1 MFPGPPLLSP
11 MSSKPNCSL
20 LRSGCL
26 LSSKGR
32 RASTRAWSIS
42 LSCCNSFA
50 LSSGGCIY
58 IISSLHL
65 VVSDSH
71 CLNLFQAGAAI
82 HEKFPDSPLFSRMS
96 IFKSSQASEFISQWP
111 HARKEVEARF
121 QVDTEIAA
129 NFKEV
134 ATQSAFLSLSTS
146 QRELSEAV
154 KLSHSLLEVLARQTE
169 PLSPSRSVKTHVAV
183 VRSCSA
189 TPSPT
194 KPCSNFPS
202 LQPPS
207 METMVAGVG
216 APLQAVTAA
225 SPSQISPT
233 SPMLKSQKR
242 ILPPPILDPELLSAH
257 SQGVASRYVVSVN
270 HKGSKYHVLRLS
282 PGPLA
287 PPTPFDI
294 ILPPAAAF
302 VSDQTTVTGYPSFSA
317 SSCGWQALF
326 SLVIHPDFLWDCW
339 GPGNLGEFSDVSS
352 LWKCWDEGAAI
363 EGVGRKPPLRMVET
377 EWGCRK
383 DKRSN
388 KGHHAA
394 WRPRQNTTVCL
405 CSHCSPLNATL
416 ICLFRPDKNGLNF
429 SFLSVG

>member
-1 MFPGPPLLSP
+1 MFLGPPLPFP

-20 LRSGCL
+20 LQRGCL

-32 RASTRAWSIS
+32 CVSTRAWSIL

-50 LSSGGCIY
+50 LSSGGCVD
-58 IISSLHL
+58 ISLLDL
-65 VVSDSH
+65 VFSDSH
-71 CLNLFQAGAAI
+71 TQASAAI
-82 HEKFPDSPLFSRMS
+82 HEKFPDSPLFSRMP
-96 IFKSSQASEFISQWP
+96 IFKSSQASEFILQWAC
-111 HARKEVEARF
+111 ARKEVEAQF

-134 ATQSAFLSLSTS
+134 ATQSAFLSISTS
-146 QRELSEAV
+146 QRELSDVV
-154 KLSHSLLEVLARQTE
+154 KSSYSLLEVLARRTE
-169 PLSPSRSVKTHVAV
+169 PLSPSRSVKTHMAV
-183 VRSCSA
+183 VRSRSA

-194 KPCSNFPS
+194 GPHSNCTLRNPS
-202 LQPPS
+202 SPPPPS
-207 METMVAGVG
+207 TETMMASGG
-216 APLQAVTAA
+216 MPLQAATAA
-225 SPSQISPT
+225 SPSQGSPT
-233 SPMLKSQKR
+233 LPLLTSESR
-242 ILPPPILDPELLSAH
+242 ILPPPVVDPELLSPH
-257 SQGVASRYVVSVN
+257 SEGVTSRYVVSV
-270 HKGSKYHVLRLS
+270 HHEGSKYHVLRLS

-294 ILPPAAAF
+294 VLPPAAAF
-302 VSDQTTVTGYPSFSA
+302 ASDQTAETAYPSFSA

-326 SLVIHPDFLWDCW
+326 SLIIRPDFLWDCW

-352 LWKCWDEGAAI
+352 LWKCWDEGAVI

-377 EWGCRK
+377 EWGSRK

-405 CSHCSPLNATL
+405 Y
-416 ICLFRPDKNGLNF
+416 
-429 SFLSVG
+429 

>member
-1 MFPGPPLLSP
+1 
-11 MSSKPNCSL
+11 
-20 LRSGCL
+20 
-26 LSSKGR
+26 
-32 RASTRAWSIS
+32 
-42 LSCCNSFA
+42 
-50 LSSGGCIY
+50 
-58 IISSLHL
+58 
-65 VVSDSH
+65 V
-71 CLNLFQAGAAI
+71 
-82 HEKFPDSPLFSRMS
+82 
-96 IFKSSQASEFISQWP
+96 
-111 HARKEVEARF
+111 
-121 QVDTEIAA
+121 

-134 ATQSAFLSLSTS
+134 ATQSAFLSLSTT

-154 KLSHSLLEVLARQTE
+154 KLSHSLLEVLARRTE
-169 PLSPSRSVKTHVAV
+169 PLSPSRSIKTHVSS
-183 VRSCSA
+183 RSA

-194 KPCSNFPS
+194 RPHSNCVLQNLLS

-207 METMVAGVG
+207 RETMMVSRGM
-216 APLQAVTAA
+216 PLQVATAA
-225 SPSQISPT
+225 SPSQDLPMSPLLT
-233 SPMLKSQKR
+233 SQSHIP
-242 ILPPPILDPELLSAH
+242 PPPIVDPELLSPH
-257 SQGVASRYVVSVN
+257 SQGVTSRYVVSVH

-282 PGPLA
+282 PGPSA

-302 VSDQTTVTGYPSFSA
+302 VSDQTAETAYPSFSA

-352 LWKCWDEGAAI
+352 LWKCWDEGTVI

-377 EWGCRK
+377 EWGSRK

-405 CSHCSPLNATL
+405 CSCYSHLNTAL

-429 SFLSVG
+429 SFLSVR